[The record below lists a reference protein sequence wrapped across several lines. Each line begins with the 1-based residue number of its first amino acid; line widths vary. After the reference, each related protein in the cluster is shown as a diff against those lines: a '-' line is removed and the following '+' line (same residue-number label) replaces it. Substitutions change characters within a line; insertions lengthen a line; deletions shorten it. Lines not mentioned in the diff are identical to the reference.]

1 MTLKYFKTFSA
12 ALVLLFFWGGVEAYS
27 QATYA
32 RLQAD
37 ITRAGGI
44 YHSYEFSEIEDI
56 KAASQENAYKIKMK
70 EMELGAHLNTIKKYL
85 NPLTYIDYAVSKLSA
100 LENIVTAFLKGYATV
115 REMVSSMRNKHKN
128 NNNGENNPDSDID
141 NNPDNNQQ

>member
-1 MTLKYFKTFSA
+1 MALKYFKTFSA
-12 ALVLLFFWGGVEAYS
+12 ALVLLFLSGVDAYS

-56 KAASQENAYKIKMK
+56 KA
-70 EMELGAHLNTIKKYL
+70 
-85 NPLTYIDYAVSKLSA
+85 P
-100 LENIVTAFLKGYATV
+100 KG
-115 REMVSSMRNKHKN
+115 
-128 NNNGENNPDSDID
+128 
-141 NNPDNNQQ
+141 